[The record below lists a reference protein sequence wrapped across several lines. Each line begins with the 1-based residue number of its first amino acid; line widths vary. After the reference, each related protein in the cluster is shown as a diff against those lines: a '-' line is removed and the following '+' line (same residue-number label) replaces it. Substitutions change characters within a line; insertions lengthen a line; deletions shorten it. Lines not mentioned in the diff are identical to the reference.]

1 MNQHFIEF
9 TPPPPP
15 YYPMIEA
22 ISIKMESHQID
33 LVDLTT
39 LTSLLTSYPTTVYLL
54 EEIFEHSSGIKSPI
68 TPKQSTPHKKV
79 KISPEICTTQF
90 HPSGLPSEATEST
103 SKPIVLDP
111 DWLNTPSIIS
121 AIELLGRPMT
131 LDELRRW
138 TINRAANR
146 DAF

>member
-1 MNQHFIEF
+1 
-9 TPPPPP
+9 
-15 YYPMIEA
+15 
-22 ISIKMESHQID
+22 MESHQIVV
-33 LVDLTT
+33 VDLTI
-39 LTSLLTSYPTTVYLL
+39 LTSPSTSLPTTVYLL
-54 EEIFEHSSGIKSPI
+54 EESFEHSSGIKSPI

-79 KISPEICTTQF
+79 KFGPEVRTTQF

-103 SKPIVLDP
+103 STPIVLDP
-111 DWLNTPSIIS
+111 DWLNIHSIIS

-146 DAF
+146 DAV